1 MRENQG
7 IKTFELP
14 DLVVPDGICDS
25 DAYNTLIDE
34 LEPYRHLG
42 SIDFCDNMYGDM
54 SYDYMMDMDHDDFNM
69 TRLLYGDNKTDSG
82 AGADSASLNDT
93 FADDTK
99 LIVPNHQ
106 RRLYYN

>member
-1 MRENQG
+1 
-7 IKTFELP
+7 
-14 DLVVPDGICDS
+14 
-25 DAYNTLIDE
+25 
-34 LEPYRHLG
+34 
-42 SIDFCDNMYGDM
+42 MYGDM